1 MMFCPICTQ
10 PTSVTNAPW
19 GASTI
24 QTDWKVLV
32 LEDTEERIS
41 WFKERV
47 PDAVYCTTAADAI
60 RELSSQDFQVVFLD
74 HDLHWMH
81 AADNTIVQGT
91 GKQVALHLKKTGFHG
106 IVVIHSKNENGVE
119 VMQKILPT
127 AKIARFGDFEIQ
139 TTETLSHATIDGQ
152 K

>member
-1 MMFCPICTQ
+1 M
-10 PTSVTNAPW
+10 NY
-19 GASTI
+19 TI

-139 TTETLSHATIDGQ
+139 ID
-152 K
+152 

>member
-1 MMFCPICTQ
+1 MTF
-10 PTSVTNAPW
+10 
-19 GASTI
+19 TI
-24 QTDWKVLV
+24 QGDWDVLV
-32 LEDTEERIS
+32 LEDAPERIG

-47 PDAVYCTTAADAI
+47 PQAVYCATADDAI
-60 RELSSQDFQVVFLD
+60 RALSSQEFRVVFLD

-81 AADNTIVQGT
+81 AADNTIVKGT
-91 GKQVALHLKKTGFHG
+91 GKEVALHLKKMGFHG

>member
-1 MMFCPICTQ
+1 M
-10 PTSVTNAPW
+10 NY
-19 GASTI
+19 TI

-41 WFKERV
+41 WFKKRV
-47 PDAVYCTTAADAI
+47 PNAVYCATAADAI
-60 RELSSQDFQVVFLD
+60 RELSLQDFQVVFLD

-91 GKQVALHLKKTGFHG
+91 EKQVALHLKKTGFHG

-119 VMQKILPT
+119 VMRRIRRPRRLRGLESLKFRALESLLNR
-127 AKIARFGDFEIQ
+127 ACVCRAVM
-139 TTETLSHATIDGQ
+139 
-152 K
+152 